1 MEKQQA
7 RFQQEE
13 TVSLSYKIELFFS
26 RRKAVLIPAACGLF
40 FLVPFLGFN
49 QYILRIFIV
58 IAIYTMLTLALN
70 LVAGYTGQLSMG
82 NAGFYA
88 IGAYTSTLLL
98 MRADINYWITIPLA
112 AILAGICGL
121 ALGLPTFRLRGS
133 YLTIVTLG
141 FGEIVRMILMNWD
154 SVTNGT
160 LGIRNIPAPG
170 IFGVTLSIRNGGFY
184 YLALFLVILVS
195 ASSWC
200 IVNSKIGR
208 AFVSIREDEIA
219 AQMMGIKTTKYKALA
234 FVLSAFFSGLA
245 GAFYA
250 PMVAYIDPNSFT
262 FEVSSQI
269 ISMAILGGLGT
280 MRGMY
285 FGAAVL
291 IIFPEVSRFLMDYR
305 FVIYGLILVLM
316 MRFRPQGLL
325 GWQPRI
331 PLKFSRAVNS
341 DLAREGLLPGPDG
354 RKPHGA
360 EEDPHGDS

>member
-1 MEKQQA
+1 MEKNT
-7 RFQQEE
+7 EE
-13 TVSLSYKIELFFS
+13 PLKTAGGLYRVELFFS
-26 RRKAVLIPAACGLF
+26 KRRMILIPAAFILF
-40 FLVPFLGFN
+40 LAVPLMGFN
-49 QYILRIFIV
+49 QYILRIFTV
-58 IAIYTMLTLALN
+58 IGIYIILSLALN

-82 NAGFYA
+82 NAAFYA
-88 IGAYTSTLLL
+88 IGAYTATLLL
-98 MRADINYWITIPLA
+98 LRGGVNYWLTIPLA
-112 AILAGICGL
+112 AVLAGFCGL
-121 ALGLPTFRLRGS
+121 LLGLPTFRLRGS

-160 LGIRNIPAPG
+160 LGIRNIPAPDFFG
-170 IFGVTLSIRNGGFY
+170 ITLSLRNGGFY
-184 YLALFLVILVS
+184 YLVLFLVVLVS
-195 ASSWC
+195 AASWF

-219 AQMMGIKTTKYKALA
+219 AQMMGIRTTKYKALA

-250 PMVAYIDPNSFT
+250 PMVGYIDSNSFT

-280 MRGMY
+280 MRGMF

-291 IIFPEVSRFLMDYR
+291 IVFPEVSRFLMDYR
-305 FVIYGLILVLM
+305 FVIYGVILVLM

-325 GWQPRI
+325 GWQPRV
-331 PLKFSRAVNS
+331 PVRFSKTVRS
-341 DLAREGLLPGPDG
+341 DLMREGILPEG
-354 RKPHGA
+354 
-360 EEDPHGDS
+360 E